1 MLHIKDTRCS
11 IQSDTE
17 HSLLR
22 EAREVE
28 YIMINDEIYE
38 KILPYLSEPKS
49 IKEFLDKHRDSSVED
64 MIHEINKLMGE
75 TGIPLQTDLRIL
87 LNALLKR
94 S

>member
-1 MLHIKDTRCS
+1 MG
-11 IQSDTE
+11 
-17 HSLLR
+17 

-49 IKEFLDKHRDSSVED
+49 IKEFLDKHKDSSLED
-64 MIHEINKLMGE
+64 MIQEINKLMGE

-87 LNALLKR
+87 LNALQKR
-94 S
+94 

>member
-1 MLHIKDTRCS
+1 M
-11 IQSDTE
+11 
-17 HSLLR
+17 R

-49 IKEFLDKHRDSSVED
+49 IKEFLDRHKDSSVEE
-64 MIHEINKLMGE
+64 MIQEIDKLMGE

>member
-1 MLHIKDTRCS
+1 M
-11 IQSDTE
+11 
-17 HSLLR
+17 R
-22 EAREVE
+22 EPREVE

-49 IKEFLDKHRDSSVED
+49 IKEFLDGHKDSSVEE
-64 MIHEINKLMGE
+64 MIQEIDKLMGE
-75 TGIPLQTDLRIL
+75 TGIPLKTDLRIL